1 MKSWQNKDCRQE
13 VYTNDFELVA
23 VLYQFDKKRCE
34 WTLACGAALAHQSFL
49 GVVSLLSGRLPLPGA
64 AVVQPVLEAGR
75 AVSIEGMLQQ
85 VGPVFHAS
93 PMPPPLSRPVQAHG
107 MAPALNLHSCC
118 QPLTKGKGTEEEQR
132 H

>member
-1 MKSWQNKDCRQE
+1 MK
-13 VYTNDFELVA
+13 DFELVV
-23 VLYQFDKKRCE
+23 VLRHSDKNTCE
-34 WTLACGAALAHQSFL
+34 PTLACGAAIAHQGFL
-49 GVVSLLSGRLPLPGA
+49 GVVSLLGGGLPLPGT

-75 AVSIEGMLQQ
+75 AVGIEGMLQQ
-85 VGPVFHAS
+85 VGPVLHAP

-118 QPLTKGKGTEEEQR
+118 QPLTKGKGTEDEQR